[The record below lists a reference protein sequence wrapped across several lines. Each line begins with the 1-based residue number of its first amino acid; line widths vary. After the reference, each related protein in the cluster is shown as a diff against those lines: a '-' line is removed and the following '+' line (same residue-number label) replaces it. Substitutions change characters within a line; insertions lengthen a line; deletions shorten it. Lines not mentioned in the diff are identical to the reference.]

1 MCDGGLTVA
10 AGSTLTVDG
19 GGGNSDFW
27 IIGAGP
33 VITGADSAMIG
44 AMTSGGAI
52 TLGALSIWDGAMTS
66 TGGAVNLGVGSTA
79 RGNVKAFG
87 AITLAASAKTDPGTL
102 ESVMG
107 AVDLGANS
115 IVQGSIKA
123 KGAITMSSNAVAKTS
138 LPLPNTFHPLESTMG
153 AVTLGA
159 GAECGDITAYGA
171 ITLGANA
178 KGGDLNSSNGAIT
191 LGANSVSGTKIAAVV
206 TVGAGA
212 TRV

>member
-1 MCDGGLTVA
+1 
-10 AGSTLTVDG
+10 
-19 GGGNSDFW
+19 
-27 IIGAGP
+27 
-33 VITGADSAMIG
+33 MIG

-123 KGAITMSSNAVAKTS
+123 YGAITLAASAKAESGT
-138 LPLPNTFHPLESTMG
+138 LESEMG

-159 GAECGDITAYGA
+159 GAVSGAIKAYGA

-178 KGGDLNSSNGAIT
+178 VCGDLESGNGAGT
-191 LGANSVSGTKIAAVV
+191 MRVWRRCCRRFPTAMPTSRVAGGLGSLRCGTE
-206 TVGAGA
+206 
-212 TRV
+212 